1 MSVGSEGRDR
11 ALWIEVALVVA
22 FVTFVAWPFLSPNQ
36 YLTAYDTMTYSGP
49 NLVVTTEQI
58 RDGSIPAWNDD
69 LFGGVPQLANPQVAA
84 LYPTRW
90 LLAPLEPARAFDL
103 TTAAHLYVLAAGTFV
118 LLWRRLR
125 LVAPARLV
133 GTVALVG
140 SGTIMARSVQFE
152 QISVIAWIPWLLV
165 ATDWAIADRRW
176 RPRALAA
183 TAGAT
188 AMLLLSGHPQQM
200 YIGIAVVAGW
210 CVGRAI
216 DATRPGPTEAGGA
229 GPRAAAIARRA
240 VRVGA
245 GMGLGALLAAPQL
258 VATALLVREAEL
270 GANQSLAQAST
281 YGYVIK
287 PSLLAPTFL
296 GNPFAEDLNLT
307 AMGSE
312 AVAFVGV
319 AVIVAALVGL
329 ADGFG
334 ARSRRAT
341 VAVLGIAA
349 LGSTLLA
356 LGPRCTDAA
365 GELTC
370 SASGLGFRAAR
381 AVVPGFS
388 QTRASGRW
396 VLVATIALALLAA
409 FGVDALARRAVTRRS
424 LAIAGG
430 LLAALALVAL
440 VAGPTADGGV
450 DGRTIVWWAVGAV
463 VAIAAFALGA
473 LAPRRPAPI
482 LGAGVVA
489 AVVLIELTAPA
500 SHSIARQHLTDEP
513 FTAYPSPISERLAA
527 EGGLVIS
534 VAGTRFDDW
543 PYLGHALRPN
553 ANATYGARSIDG
565 YDGGPWVTKRWVA
578 GVSSIAVED
587 FDATL
592 PVSWQLALP
601 LDAQDLARLGVGWAV
616 VDRAPVGQ
624 PDGLPAAAADAEART
639 IATVAPGW
647 GTPQARE
654 GDLVLLANP
663 IRTTEAYLARSSGS
677 APDAATASSSLEDLG
692 PDEVITEPPG
702 PAYRC
707 DGNPGACAPV
717 PVDVERPE
725 PGLARAHVEDA
736 PADSILSIASQP
748 LPGWSATIDGQPV
761 EVYAVDAMRL
771 GVTMPGGTHDVE
783 FRYRQPGLVASGL
796 VALLALLLVAVF
808 VIEPGRLRPPPPSA

>member
-11 ALWIEVALVVA
+11 ALWIEIALVVA

-49 NLVVTTEQI
+49 NLVVTTDQI
-58 RDGSIPAWNDD
+58 RDGTVPVWNDD
-69 LFGGVPQLANPQVAA
+69 LFGGVPHLANPQVAA

-103 TTAAHLYVLAAGTFV
+103 TIAAHLYVLAAGTFV

-210 CVGRAI
+210 CVGRAL
-216 DATRPGPTEAGGA
+216 DATRPGPTDPGGA

-245 GMGLGALLAAPQL
+245 GMGLGALVAAPQL

-329 ADGFG
+329 AHGFG
-334 ARSRRAT
+334 DRTRRAT

-349 LGSTLLA
+349 VGSTLLA

-370 SASGLGFRAAR
+370 SASGLGFRVAR

-424 LAIAGG
+424 LAVAGA
-430 LLAALALVAL
+430 LLGALVVVAV

-450 DGRTIVWWAVGAV
+450 DGRTVVWWATGAV
-463 VAIAAFALGA
+463 VAIGAFALGA
-473 LAPRRPAPI
+473 LAPGRLAPAV
-482 LGAGVVA
+482 GACVLA
-489 AVVLIELTAPA
+489 AVVLIEVTEQA
-500 SHSIARQHLTDEP
+500 SHSMARQHLNDEP
-513 FTAYPSPISERLAA
+513 
-527 EGGLVIS
+527 
-534 VAGTRFDDW
+534 
-543 PYLGHALRPN
+543 
-553 ANATYGARSIDG
+553 
-565 YDGGPWVTKRWVA
+565 
-578 GVSSIAVED
+578 
-587 FDATL
+587 
-592 PVSWQLALP
+592 
-601 LDAQDLARLGVGWAV
+601 
-616 VDRAPVGQ
+616 
-624 PDGLPAAAADAEART
+624 
-639 IATVAPGW
+639 
-647 GTPQARE
+647 
-654 GDLVLLANP
+654 
-663 IRTTEAYLARSSGS
+663 
-677 APDAATASSSLEDLG
+677 
-692 PDEVITEPPG
+692 
-702 PAYRC
+702 
-707 DGNPGACAPV
+707 
-717 PVDVERPE
+717 
-725 PGLARAHVEDA
+725 
-736 PADSILSIASQP
+736 
-748 LPGWSATIDGQPV
+748 
-761 EVYAVDAMRL
+761 
-771 GVTMPGGTHDVE
+771 
-783 FRYRQPGLVASGL
+783 
-796 VALLALLLVAVF
+796 
-808 VIEPGRLRPPPPSA
+808 

>member
-1 MSVGSEGRDR
+1 M
-11 ALWIEVALVVA
+11 
-22 FVTFVAWPFLSPNQ
+22 
-36 YLTAYDTMTYSGP
+36 
-49 NLVVTTEQI
+49 
-58 RDGSIPAWNDD
+58 
-69 LFGGVPQLANPQVAA
+69 
-84 LYPTRW
+84 
-90 LLAPLEPARAFDL
+90 
-103 TTAAHLYVLAAGTFV
+103 
-118 LLWRRLR
+118 
-125 LVAPARLV
+125 
-133 GTVALVG
+133 
-140 SGTIMARSVQFE
+140 
-152 QISVIAWIPWLLV
+152 
-165 ATDWAIADRRW
+165 
-176 RPRALAA
+176 
-183 TAGAT
+183 
-188 AMLLLSGHPQQM
+188 
-200 YIGIAVVAGW
+200 
-210 CVGRAI
+210 
-216 DATRPGPTEAGGA
+216 
-229 GPRAAAIARRA
+229 
-240 VRVGA
+240 RVGA
-245 GMGLGALLAAPQL
+245 GMGLGALVAAPQL

-329 ADGFG
+329 AHGFG
-334 ARSRRAT
+334 DRTRRAT

-349 LGSTLLA
+349 VGSTLLA

-370 SASGLGFRAAR
+370 SASGLGFRVAR

-424 LAIAGG
+424 LAVAGA
-430 LLAALALVAL
+430 LLGALVVVAV

-450 DGRTIVWWAVGAV
+450 DGRTVVWWATGAV
-463 VAIAAFALGA
+463 VAIGAFALGA
-473 LAPRRPAPI
+473 LAPRRVAPVV
-482 LGAGVVA
+482 GAGVLA

-500 SHSIARQHLTDEP
+500 SHSMARQHLTDEP
-513 FTAYPSPISERLAA
+513 FTAYTSPISERLAA

-553 ANATYGARSIDG
+553 ANAIVGARSIDG

-578 GVSSIAVED
+578 GVSSIAAD
-587 FDATL
+587 GFDATL

-601 LDAQDLARLGVGWAV
+601 LDTQALARLGVGWAV
-616 VDRAPVGQ
+616 VDLAQVRQTYGIPADAP
-624 PDGLPAAAADAEART
+624 DAEART
-639 IATVAPGW
+639 IEAVAPGW

-654 GDLVLLANP
+654 GELVLLANP
-663 IRTTEAYLARSSGS
+663 VRTTEAYLARSTAFV
-677 APDAATASSSLEDLG
+677 APDAATVGSMLG
-692 PDEVITEPPG
+692 GLDPDVVITEPPG
-702 PAYRC
+702 PAHT
-707 DGNPGACAPV
+707 CAGLCPPEPV
-717 PVDVERPE
+717 EVERPE
-725 PGLARAHVEDA
+725 PGVVRATVTNDGLDA
-736 PADSILSIASQP
+736 VLSIASQP

-761 EVYAVDAMRL
+761 DVYPVDAMRL

-796 VALLALLLVAVF
+796 VALLALILVALF